1 MTRIF
6 RYKKSVSLLF
16 LLAYLLVGSG
26 IANALIFCRES
37 KDFLHLEYNSSKQ
50 CRKVYLPATGSYENP
65 ELNSL
70 SLSSCSSTGG
80 CLDIPVSLSHAPSPE
95 GKNLQDYPVST
106 GGLESTIVPV
116 NHLAALNLTKLNLV
130 AQPPPS
136 QALISLRTIV
146 LLN

>member
-6 RYKKSVSLLF
+6 RYKKSVSFLF

-26 IANALIFCRES
+26 IANALIFCQES
-37 KDFLHLEYNSSKQ
+37 RSFSHLEYNPSGK
-50 CRKVYLPATGSYENP
+50 CRNICLPDTGSHENP
-65 ELNSL
+65 GLNSPPL
-70 SLSSCSSTGG
+70 PSWSSTDG
-80 CLDIPVSLSHAPSPE
+80 CLDTPASLFHAPAPE
-95 GKNLQDYPVST
+95 GKNLLAASVSS
-106 GGLESTIVPV
+106 GGLASAISSLKP
-116 NHLAALNLTKLNLV
+116 LCRLSLTRLNLV